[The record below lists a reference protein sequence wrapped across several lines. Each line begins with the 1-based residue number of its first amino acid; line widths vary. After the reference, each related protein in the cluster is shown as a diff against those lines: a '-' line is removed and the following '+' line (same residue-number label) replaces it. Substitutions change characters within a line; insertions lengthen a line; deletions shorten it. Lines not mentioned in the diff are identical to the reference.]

1 MSDRPPVPKTTRQ
14 QNAPAKVV
22 ISGATGRMGQTL
34 AALIETSAEWELVG
48 GIDRDAFSG
57 GAAEAHGFSSIVTA
71 QDADRVIRAADV
83 VLDFSAP
90 EGLANLLARQ
100 TQNLAGKVLVVG
112 TTGLSPD
119 GLAALERSAQHSAV
133 MLSANYSVGVNLMLD
148 LVANAARVL
157 PAHGFDVEI
166 VETHHRHKADAP
178 SGTAL
183 LLGKVIAEARG
194 MALEPARRD
203 GRSGKTGERAQG
215 EIAFHALR
223 GGEVVGEH
231 RVLFLGAHQRFEIAH
246 AAADRGL
253 FAEGALLAARW
264 LMGKPP
270 GRYTMKDVL
279 GL

>member
-1 MSDRPPVPKTTRQ
+1 MSETSPDRGKA
-14 QNAPAKVV
+14 APAGVV
-22 ISGATGRMGQTL
+22 ISGATGRMGRTL
-34 AALIETSAEWELVG
+34 AALIGPTTEWELVA
-48 GIDRDAFSG
+48 GIDRAPLARAQAQAHGFPAIMT
-57 GAAEAHGFSSIVTA
+57 AAEADQAV
-71 QDADRVIRAADV
+71 RAAHV

-90 EGLANLLARQ
+90 EGLSTLLARQ
-100 TQNLAGKVLVVG
+100 AQNLAGKVLVVG
-112 TTGLSPD
+112 TTGLTND
-119 GLAALERSAQHSAV
+119 GLAALDRAAKQTAV
-133 MLSANYSVGVNLMLD
+133 ILSANYSVAVNLMLD
-148 LVANAARVL
+148 LVGNAARVL
-157 PAHGFDVEI
+157 PADRFDVEI

-183 LLGKVIAEARG
+183 LLGKVIAEARET
-194 MALEPARRD
+194 ALEANRRD
-203 GRSGKTGERAQG
+203 GRTGKTGERTTG

-231 RVLFLGAHQRFEIAH
+231 RVLFLGAHERFEIAH

-264 LMGKPP
+264 LIGKPA